1 MINIIYPSIVLKHK
15 NVSSIKEYNIRDRL
29 KYSRIKQSSKKNIEE
44 SRISV
49 KYQEHY
55 RSI

>member
-1 MINIIYPSIVLKHK
+1 MYQIDVILKHK
-15 NVSSIKEYNIRDRL
+15 NILSIEEYNIRDRL
-29 KYSRIKQSSKKNIEE
+29 KYSRIKQSSKKDTEE